1 MLPVDEHKP
10 VFGTASVHPY
20 GDMSESLPAPK
31 GQLRQNT
38 WAVVGFVTNP
48 RQYLSNPLS
57 LTSQPLSF
65 IAQLDMTLAV
75 QMKIISD
82 IEACPA
88 CGSENLQRVPRSG
101 REDWVFDRVY
111 VCANCLERS
120 GRVPPGKTTLRARV
134 MNLFKLI

>member
-1 MLPVDEHKP
+1 MGRECV
-10 VFGTASVHPY
+10 
-20 GDMSESLPAPK
+20 PAPK
-31 GQLRQNT
+31 GQLRQNS
-38 WAVVGFVTNP
+38 WAVVRFVTNP
-48 RQYLSNPLS
+48 RQYPSNPLS

-65 IAQLDMTLAV
+65 TAQLELTLAV

-101 REDWVFDRVY
+101 REDWAFDRVY
-111 VCANCLERS
+111 VCANCLERI

-134 MNLFKLI
+134 MNFFNLI

>member
-1 MLPVDEHKP
+1 MR
-10 VFGTASVHPY
+10 
-20 GDMSESLPAPK
+20 ESLATRGFSVGREYLPALK

-38 WAVVGFVTNP
+38 WAVVRFVTNP
-48 RQYLSNPLS
+48 RQYPSNSLS

-65 IAQLDMTLAV
+65 IAQLGMTLAV

-120 GRVPPGKTTLRARV
+120 GRVRPGKTTLRARILNFV
-134 MNLFKLI
+134 NLI

>member
-1 MLPVDEHKP
+1 M
-10 VFGTASVHPY
+10 
-20 GDMSESLPAPK
+20 PAPK

-38 WAVVGFVTNP
+38 WAVVRFVTNP
-48 RQYLSNPLS
+48 RQYPSNPLS

-65 IAQLDMTLAV
+65 IAQLELTLAV

-120 GRVPPGKTTLRARV
+120 GRVPPGKTTFRARI
-134 MNLFKLI
+134 MNFFNLI